1 MQPWCF
7 CVCHKAK
14 SPIYRLCEHCNPKR
28 CMKGETFWGDGYR
41 CVKEKGHT
49 GEHDYAIELS
59 DLKKLAI
66 YREWIA
72 EETTDD

>member
-1 MQPWCF
+1 
-7 CVCHKAK
+7 
-14 SPIYRLCEHCNPKR
+14 
-28 CMKGETFWGDGYR
+28 MKGETFWGDGYR